1 MKGKSLLTVVLLVAG
16 FLAAGFPSFAQ
27 DIITKK
33 DGTDIKAKVLEV
45 NESEVKY
52 RRYDYLDGPI
62 FTMLKSEIL
71 IVRYENGTNDVFNGK
86 VKYVP
91 VVKSEPEPTVEDVED
106 RDREDVKKEKKDSKK
121 DSKKSSKKDAKKESK
136 KDVKKKD
143 KKTSEDE
150 EEVVVEEKEEK
161 VEKEGKVEKEKKD
174 SKKESSK
181 KESKKDVKKKKD
193 SKDEEEVVA
202 EEKEEVEK
210 DAKKEEKEKKEKKDK
225 KDSKKDKEKKEK
237 DSSKKDKDKDKD
249 KDKKSDKGGSKAV
262 DGIEILS
269 GDTYFLTKSDEA
281 VVVFDYDKTVVEGK
295 PLMEYLKGQ
304 GSDWVEEWPENQE
317 FISGKFVEYFNDK
330 SKGMTLVEKGKAPY
344 RLVIHVDKMDFGSVA
359 GNPFNMYS
367 GGAEISGTVE
377 VVDASSGKKCLSMDF
392 TDIQGVRQMSATW
405 RLEFAFIELAKRLL
419 KFSK

>member
-45 NESEVKY
+45 NENEVKY

-71 IVRYENGTNDVFNGK
+71 IVRYENGTTDVFNGK
-86 VKYVP
+86 GKSVP
-91 VVKSEPEPTVEDVED
+91 VVKSEPEPTVEDADD
-106 RDREDVKKEKKDSKK
+106 RDRDEMKKDKK

-136 KDVKKKD
+136 KDLKKKD

-150 EEVVVEEKEEK
+150 EEVVVEEKEE
-161 VEKEGKVEKEKKD
+161 KVEKEKKD

-210 DAKKEEKEKKEKKDK
+210 DAKKEEKEKKEK
-225 KDSKKDKEKKEK
+225 
-237 DSSKKDKDKDKD
+237 DSSKKDKD

-269 GDTYFLTKSDEA
+269 GDTYYLAKSEEA
-281 VVVFDYDKTVVEGK
+281 EVVFDYGKTVVEGK

-330 SKGMTLVEKGKAPY
+330 SKGMTLVEKEKAPY
-344 RLVIHVDKMDFGSVA
+344 KLVIHVDKMDFGSVA

-419 KFSK
+419 KFAK

>member
-45 NESEVKY
+45 NENEVKY

-62 FTMLKSEIL
+62 FTMLKSDIL

-86 VKYVP
+86 GKSVP
-91 VVKSEPEPTVEDVED
+91 VVKSEPQPTVEDADD
-106 RDREDVKKEKKDSKK
+106 RDRDEMKKDKI

-136 KDVKKKD
+136 KDLKKKD

-150 EEVVVEEKEEK
+150 EEVVVEEKEE
-161 VEKEGKVEKEKKD
+161 KVEKEKKD

-193 SKDEEEVVA
+193 SKDEEEVIT

-237 DSSKKDKDKDKD
+237 DSSKKDKDKDK
-249 KDKKSDKGGSKAV
+249 KSDKGGSKAV

-269 GDTYFLTKSDEA
+269 GDTYYLAKSEEA
-281 VVVFDYDKTVVEGK
+281 EVVFDYGKTVVEGK
-295 PLMEYLKGQ
+295 PLMEYLEDQ
-304 GSDWVEEWPENQE
+304 GSDWVKEWPENQE

-330 SKGMTLVEKGKAPY
+330 SKGMTLIEKGKAPY

-419 KFSK
+419 KFAK

>member
-45 NESEVKY
+45 NENEVKY

-62 FTMLKSEIL
+62 FTMLKSDIL

-86 VKYVP
+86 GKSVP
-91 VVKSEPEPTVEDVED
+91 VVKSEPESTVEDADD
-106 RDREDVKKEKKDSKK
+106 RDRDEMKKDKK

-136 KDVKKKD
+136 KDLKKKD

-150 EEVVVEEKEEK
+150 EEVVAEEK
-161 VEKEGKVEKEKKD
+161 VEKVEKEKKD

-237 DSSKKDKDKDKD
+237 DSSKKDKDKDK
-249 KDKKSDKGGSKAV
+249 KSDKGGSKAV

-269 GDTYFLTKSDEA
+269 GDTYYLAKSEEA
-281 VVVFDYDKTVVEGK
+281 EVVFDYGKTVVEGK

-344 RLVIHVDKMDFGSVA
+344 KLVIHVDKMDFGSVA

>member
-86 VKYVP
+86 GKSVP
-91 VVKSEPEPTVEDVED
+91 VVKSEPEPTVEDADD

-150 EEVVVEEKEEK
+150 EEVVVEEKEE
-161 VEKEGKVEKEKKD
+161 KVEKEKKD

-225 KDSKKDKEKKEK
+225 KDKKDSKKDKEKKEK
-237 DSSKKDKDKDKD
+237 DSSKKDKD

-269 GDTYFLTKSDEA
+269 GDTYFLSKSDGA

-330 SKGMTLVEKGKAPY
+330 SKGMTLVEKEKAPY
-344 RLVIHVDKMDFGSVA
+344 KLVIHVDKMDFGSVA

-419 KFSK
+419 KFAK

>member
-143 KKTSEDE
+143 KKTS
-150 EEVVVEEKEEK
+150 
-161 VEKEGKVEKEKKD
+161 
-174 SKKESSK
+174 
-181 KESKKDVKKKKD
+181 
-193 SKDEEEVVA
+193 KDEEEVVA

-269 GDTYFLTKSDEA
+269 GDTYYLAKSEEA
-281 VVVFDYDKTVVEGK
+281 EVVFDYGKTVVEGK

-317 FISGKFVEYFNDK
+317 FISGKFVEYFNGK
-330 SKGMTLVEKGKAPY
+330 SKGMTLVEKEKAPY
-344 RLVIHVDKMDFGSVA
+344 KLVIHVDKMDFGSVA

>member
-86 VKYVP
+86 GKSVP
-91 VVKSEPEPTVEDVED
+91 VVKSEPEPTVEDADD
-106 RDREDVKKEKKDSKK
+106 RDRDEMKKDKK

-136 KDVKKKD
+136 KDLKKKD

-150 EEVVVEEKEEK
+150 EEVVAEEKVEKEEKLEKEEK
-161 VEKEGKVEKEKKD
+161 VEKEKKD
-174 SKKESSK
+174 
-181 KESKKDVKKKKD
+181 SKKDVKKKKD
-193 SKDEEEVVA
+193 SKDEEEVIT

-210 DAKKEEKEKKEKKDK
+210 VAKKEEKEKKEKKDK

-237 DSSKKDKDKDKD
+237 DSSKKDKDKDK
-249 KDKKSDKGGSKAV
+249 KSDKGGSKAV

-269 GDTYFLTKSDEA
+269 GDTYFLSKSDEA

-295 PLMEYLKGQ
+295 PLMEYLEDQ
-304 GSDWVEEWPENQE
+304 GSDWVKEWPENQE

-330 SKGMTLVEKGKAPY
+330 SKGMTLAEKGKAPY

-419 KFSK
+419 KFAK

>member
-136 KDVKKKD
+136 QDVKKKD

-181 KESKKDVKKKKD
+181 KESKKDVKKKKE

-225 KDSKKDKEKKEK
+225 KD
-237 DSSKKDKDKDKD
+237 SKKDKDKDKD

-330 SKGMTLVEKGKAPY
+330 SKGMTLVEKEKAPY
-344 RLVIHVDKMDFGSVA
+344 KLVIHVDKMDFGSVA

>member
-143 KKTSEDE
+143 KKTS
-150 EEVVVEEKEEK
+150 
-161 VEKEGKVEKEKKD
+161 
-174 SKKESSK
+174 
-181 KESKKDVKKKKD
+181 
-193 SKDEEEVVA
+193 KDEEEVVA

-237 DSSKKDKDKDKD
+237 DSSKKEKDKDKD

-269 GDTYFLTKSDEA
+269 GDTYYLAKSEEA
-281 VVVFDYDKTVVEGK
+281 EVVFDYGKTVVEGK

-330 SKGMTLVEKGKAPY
+330 SKGMTLVEKEKAPY
-344 RLVIHVDKMDFGSVA
+344 KLVIHVDKMDFGSVA